1 MDPTEEILRM
11 SIPLAILVPIIAGI
25 VYGIIKYFSSDAVR
39 APSFKKILLW
49 SGGVFLG
56 WVAIVVILVQLPKM
70 PENYQHVFSILL
82 GLVALFF
89 VIRFVI
95 KAIKNNTYIPPP
107 EAEADASK
115 KVAAGIFGIL
125 LGGLGIHKFY
135 LGYSLE
141 GVIMLFVSIA
151 VGFFTLGVATA
162 IMCIISLIEGILY
175 LTASDEKFIK
185 TYVLQK
191 QGWF

>member
-1 MDPTEEILRM
+1 MGNT
-11 SIPLAILVPIIAGI
+11 SIWHWL
-25 VYGIIKYFSSDAVR
+25 
-39 APSFKKILLW
+39 
-49 SGGVFLG
+49 
-56 WVAIVVILVQLPKM
+56 
-70 PENYQHVFSILL
+70 ILL
-82 GLVALFF
+82 GLVVLFF
-89 VIRFVI
+89 VMRFVI
-95 KAIKNNTYIPPP
+95 KAIRNNPYIPPP

-135 LGYSLE
+135 LGYTLE
-141 GVIMLFVSIA
+141 GVITLFVSI
-151 VGFFTLGVATA
+151 VGLATFGLTTA

-191 QGWF
+191 RGWF